1 MSEIKRE
8 VYICQGCEKPL
19 LKDTDGFVVK
29 GNIMVA
35 NGEGGLIGNAF
46 PKINPDGETIR
57 VANVKEYPLCTKCFY
72 DATFGSFEQQ
82 GQCFMNGTN
91 FDDIPKT
98 KSCHVPSTKEVV
110 QIPND
115 ALDSWEEKRK
125 AFGQID
131 H

>member
-1 MSEIKRE
+1 MNEIKRE

-19 LKDTDGFVVK
+19 FKETDGFVVK

-46 PKINPDGETIR
+46 QKIAAFDTIK
-57 VANVKEYPLCTKCFY
+57 VGDVTEYPLCTKCFY
-72 DATFGSFEQQ
+72 DATFGAFEER

-98 KSCHVPSTKEVV
+98 KSCHVPSTGEVIQV
-110 QIPND
+110 PND
-115 ALDSWEEKRK
+115 DINSWEEKRK
-125 AFGQID
+125 AFAN
-131 H
+131 

>member
-46 PKINPDGETIR
+46 PNGDMIKVGD
-57 VANVKEYPLCTKCFY
+57 VKECPLCTKCFY
-72 DATFGSFEQQ
+72 DATFGAFESQ

-91 FDDIPKT
+91 FEDIPKT
-98 KSCHVPSTKEVV
+98 SHVPFTGEKEV
-110 QIPND
+110 PND

-125 AFGQID
+125 VFQID